1 MRSPY
6 ARRGGGRFLSNLP
19 RILEEAMSESHLHNM
34 TMPQAAANPRANV
47 GVPYIER
54 PKPFLARHPWVG
66 YLVFLVFA
74 AIFAWMTWQ
83 VATNGPFT
91 AGDEAQIQALHVWAW
106 QQKQPVILTM
116 RFFSAFGRDG
126 VALIMLV
133 LAIRWIRRRARRELY
148 MLIFGV
154 GAGEM
159 WFQLLGGLVSRHR
172 PQFPVPFETLGI
184 GGYPS
189 GHATTNVILGMLIL
203 YLVLP
208 RPQSWL
214 RRALITAAVV
224 AVIALVCYS
233 RLFLGLHY
241 VSDIYG
247 GVVLGIAWGALVLT
261 LTDVYFWSKDREVN
275 KEK

>member
-1 MRSPY
+1 MSQT
-6 ARRGGGRFLSNLP
+6 NLN
-19 RILEEAMSESHLHNM
+19 NM
-34 TMPQAAANPRANV
+34 MMQRAVAHPDANV

-66 YLVFLVFA
+66 YLVFLIFS
-74 AIFAWMTWQ
+74 AIFAWMTFQ

-91 AGDEAQIQALHVWAW
+91 SGDEAQIQALHVWAW
-106 QQKQPVILTM
+106 QQKQPLILTM

-126 VALIMLV
+126 VALICLI
-133 LAIRWIRRRARRELY
+133 LAIRWMRRRARRELF
-148 MLIFGV
+148 LLFFGV
-154 GAGEM
+154 LAGEM

-189 GHATTNVILGMLIL
+189 GHATTNVLLGMLIL

-208 RPQSWL
+208 RTASWL
-214 RRALITAAVV
+214 KRVLITLAVV

-241 VSDIYG
+241 PSDIYG
-247 GVVLGIAWGALVLT
+247 GVILGIAWGALVFT
-261 LTDVYFWSKDREVN
+261 LTDVYFWSKDREIR
-275 KEK
+275 KS